1 MLEFNI
7 IDESCML
14 ELGEKM
20 GALLYK
26 GAVIYLRGELGAG
39 KTTITRGILK
49 GLGYTGPVTSPTF
62 TLINVY
68 ETFCPVY
75 HCDFYRL
82 RDIEIYELG
91 LDDYVGSDGIAII
104 EWPDKG
110 VDFLPAEGLY
120 VDLTLIDDDYELGR
134 HINVSAVG
142 GDYGSLLERLKE
154 HVDISS

>member
-7 IDESCML
+7 INESYML
-14 ELGEKM
+14 EMGEQI
-20 GALLYK
+20 GALLRK
-26 GAVIYLRGELGAG
+26 GAVIYLRGALGAG
-39 KTTITRGILK
+39 KTTLTRGMLK
-49 GLGYTGPVTSPTF
+49 GLGYAGPVTSPTF

-82 RDIEIYELG
+82 NDTEIYELG
-91 LDDYVGSDGIAII
+91 LDDYIGSDGIAII

-110 VDFLPAEGLY
+110 FSFLPAEGLY

-134 HINVSAVG
+134 HIAVSAI
-142 GDYGSLLERLKE
+142 GDGYGFLLERLKK
-154 HVDISS
+154 HADISS